1 MPNSCNINNA
11 RFFLGNAATPD
22 ALLAIRNAAGVKK
35 HRLEV
40 PDGMYN
46 LRTDPDRIRVM
57 VNNHNEII
65 ELICG

>member
-1 MPNSCNINNA
+1 MSSQCNLNNA
-11 RFFLGNAATPD
+11 KFFLNDVATTD
-22 ALLAIRNAAGVKK
+22 NLLAVRNAAGVTK

-46 LRTDPDRIRVM
+46 LRTDADRIRVL
-57 VNNHNEII
+57 VNEKNEII